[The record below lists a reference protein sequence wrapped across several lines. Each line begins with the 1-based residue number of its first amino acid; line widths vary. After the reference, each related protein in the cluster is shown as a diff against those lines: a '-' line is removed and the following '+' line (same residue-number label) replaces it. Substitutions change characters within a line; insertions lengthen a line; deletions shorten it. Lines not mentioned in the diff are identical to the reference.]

1 MIEINGEKGGGQM
14 LRTALT
20 LSAITGEEFTMKDI
34 RGNRSDLGLKR
45 QHLECVR
52 AAKRLCSAEVDG
64 VETGSE
70 ELVFRPSDLE
80 AESFTSNIGT
90 AGSITL
96 LFDTV
101 LPLTMKFEDALRFTA
116 KGGTDVK
123 WSPTFAYFSEVKIP
137 LLKEFG
143 MNAEADL
150 EETGYY
156 PKGGG
161 EATLRTENFSLDP
174 IELTERGELERFEIF
189 SKASKDLESQ
199 NVADRQADEVARLL
213 KNEHVSTPIEKHVG
227 YEGTASTGSSLLI
240 KAVYENSVAGFDAL
254 GERGKRSEDVA
265 REALQDFRK
274 FHSSDAAVEEYMA
287 DQLMVFLALSGGEIS
302 IAEVTGHIETN
313 LEVIKAFGF
322 DMGLDREEKLI
333 YS

>member
-14 LRTALT
+14 LRTALS
-20 LSAITGEEFTMKDI
+20 LSAITGKDFRIQNI
-34 RGNRSDLGLKR
+34 RGNRSDPGLKR
-45 QHLECVR
+45 QHLECFN

-64 VETGSE
+64 AETGSE
-70 ELVFRPSDLE
+70 ELVFRPSDLQ

-90 AGSITL
+90 AGSVTL

-101 LPLTMKFEDALRFTA
+101 LPIATKFEDSFRFTA

-137 LLKEFG
+137 LLRKFG
-143 MNAEADL
+143 LKADADL

-161 EATLRTENFSLDP
+161 EATLRTENFSLHP
-174 IELTERGELERFEIF
+174 IELTDRGELERFQVF
-189 SKASKDLESQ
+189 SKASRDLESQ
-199 NVADRQADEVARLL
+199 DVADRQADEAARLL
-213 KNEHVSTPIEKHVG
+213 KNEHVSTPIDKDIG
-227 YEGTASTGSSLLI
+227 YEETGSTGSSLLI

-265 REALQDFRK
+265 RDAFQDFRD
-274 FHSSDAAVEEYMA
+274 FHSSGAVVDEYMA
-287 DQLMVFLALSGGEIS
+287 DQLMVLIALSGGKVS
-302 IAEVTGHIETN
+302 ITEATEHVETN
-313 LEVIKAFGF
+313 LEVIQAFGF
-322 DMGLDREEKLI
+322 DIELDRKEKMI
-333 YS
+333 SG